1 MNILGNPSLRE
12 GGILVAQRE
21 INLCS
26 CALGGG
32 VGKALSCAGRRGWC
46 FAHMES
52 LGREECYRYVRVKK
66 FAG

>member
-1 MNILGNPSLRE
+1 
-12 GGILVAQRE
+12 VAQRE

-46 FAHMES
+46 FAHWKAWAERSVTGMLE
-52 LGREECYRYVRVKK
+52 
-66 FAG
+66 

>member
-46 FAHMES
+46 FAHWKAWAERSVTGMLE
-52 LGREECYRYVRVKK
+52 
-66 FAG
+66 